1 MRVLVIGLGAFGIWY
16 SRSMQELGHEIVAI
30 DRDEA
35 MIDRHVDCVSR
46 GIVGDATDPALIERI
61 VGNRQIDAAVIATGE
76 DLSATILSLMALRDH
91 GVEQIYAKAHSVQ
104 ASRALERLGVTEA
117 VFPEL
122 ESGSRLAH
130 RMHSKAVLEYTSI
143 GEGFSIQEIAV
154 PNDWNGRSLIEISP
168 RESHGLQV
176 VAVRD
181 SLKDEL
187 HLPPDPTQILKDSD
201 SLLVAGAD
209 EKIGKLTSGKE

>member
-1 MRVLVIGLGAFGIWY
+1 MRVLVIGLGAFGLWY
-16 SRSMQELGHEIVAI
+16 ARSMRDLGHEVVAI
-30 DRDEA
+30 DREEA
-35 MIDRHVDCVSR
+35 MIDRHVDSVAR

-61 VGNRQIDAAVIATGE
+61 VGNGQVDAAVIATGE

-91 GVEQIYAKAHSVQ
+91 GVKEVYAKAHSVQ
-104 ASRALERLGVTEA
+104 AARALERLGVTEA

-130 RMHSKAVLEYTSI
+130 RMHSKAVLDYTSI

-154 PNDWNGRSLIEISP
+154 PKAWEGRSLIEISP

-181 SLKDEL
+181 SLKNEL
-187 HLPPDPTQILKDSD
+187 HLPPDPTQALKPSD

-209 EKIGKLTSGKE
+209 EKIGKLTSGND